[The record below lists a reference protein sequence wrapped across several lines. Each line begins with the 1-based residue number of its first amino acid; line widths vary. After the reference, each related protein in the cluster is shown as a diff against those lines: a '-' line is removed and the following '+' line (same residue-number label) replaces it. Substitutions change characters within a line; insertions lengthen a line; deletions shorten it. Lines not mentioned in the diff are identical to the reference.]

1 MRRNRKLTLKE
12 LILENKREL
21 LNDREA
27 MERIESRVEQRM
39 LKKVE

>member
-27 MERIESRVEQRM
+27 MERIESRIEQRM

>member
-1 MRRNRKLTLKE
+1 MRRNRKITLQE
-12 LILENKREL
+12 LILENKKEL

-27 MERIESRVEQRM
+27 MEKIEWKLEQRM